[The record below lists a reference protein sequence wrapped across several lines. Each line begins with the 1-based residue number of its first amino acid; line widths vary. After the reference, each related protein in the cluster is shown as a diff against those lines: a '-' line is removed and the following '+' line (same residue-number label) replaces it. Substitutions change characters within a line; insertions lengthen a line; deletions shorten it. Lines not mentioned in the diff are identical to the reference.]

1 VQVGVYQVSPRLS
14 FYFACDR
21 LSSPPSQRVKKVS
34 EATPGHGV
42 RRGPC
47 TSGGPNSD
55 CGGVGRSPGG
65 GPGRLD
71 CADAAGGGRAAGGR
85 RGARPRRPH
94 LRRPRA
100 QGRFPPVPAAGRT
113 EGECQGAH
121 HPHLPR
127 SRQGN
132 RRRGIKGQSRGA
144 ACQEA
149 RQTLVNIRLASSFST
164 KPLTRGLWRF
174 QVSAPLFG
182 DKITIITEK
191 DTTLLSFEDS
201 CAID

>member
-1 VQVGVYQVSPRLS
+1 MASGEAPAPAADQIRIVGAWAGALEV
-14 FYFACDR
+14 D
-21 LSSPPSQRVKKVS
+21 
-34 EATPGHGV
+34 
-42 RRGPC
+42 
-47 TSGGPNSD
+47 
-55 CGGVGRSPGG
+55 
-65 GPGRLD
+65 LD
-71 CADAAGGGRAAGGR
+71 GWTVPMLRAEVARR